1 MHVNL
6 ELVKTNLY
14 FLRRQQL
21 MEHVF
26 AQGLIV
32 IGTAAAVAG
41 ISGSVKRICKE
52 LLSRPW
58 FR

>member
-1 MHVNL
+1 
-6 ELVKTNLY
+6 
-14 FLRRQQL
+14 